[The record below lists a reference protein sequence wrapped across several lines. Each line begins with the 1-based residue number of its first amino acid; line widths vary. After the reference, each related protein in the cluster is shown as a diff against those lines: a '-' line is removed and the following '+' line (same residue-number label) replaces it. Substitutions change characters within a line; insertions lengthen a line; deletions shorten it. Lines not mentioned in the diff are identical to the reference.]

1 MFCCHVALC
10 CVSCKIT
17 AKQKLFWYKFKKL
30 NNYQIFWLKTWL
42 GGLLSCKLTQCS
54 KWNLDASWDII
65 LGVVNTIF
73 WNPEYNFVPIY
84 ASHQE
89 HSCLVSVG
97 REVTVRCPQNH
108 HEIVFIY
115 KKMRHEQAIL
125 LVSFWKQTANYFLC

>member
-89 HSCLVSVG
+89 HSCLVTVG
-97 REVTVRCPQNH
+97 REVTVALSTKSAWNC
-108 HEIVFIY
+108 FIY

-125 LVSFWKQTANYFLC
+125 LVSFWKQSANYFLC